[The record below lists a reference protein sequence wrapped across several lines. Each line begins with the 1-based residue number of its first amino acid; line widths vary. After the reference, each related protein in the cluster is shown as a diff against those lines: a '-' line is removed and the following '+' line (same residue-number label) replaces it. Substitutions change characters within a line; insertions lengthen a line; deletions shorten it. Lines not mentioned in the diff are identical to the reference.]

1 MHWPTQ
7 QPQKGQAKKS
17 KDNNCKIF
25 SWLKKTQNS
34 PNKQAPLQNPSHVKK
49 TQKEKYVSL
58 SESAIRRCF
67 HEFKIKTKRS
77 VDLTGKHLKECGQS
91 RKKISLDT

>member
-17 KDNNCKIF
+17 KVNNCKIF
-25 SWLKKTQNS
+25 SWLKKKTNKKRTS
-34 PNKQAPLQNPSHVKK
+34 PNKQAPLQNPSHIKK

-58 SESAIRRCF
+58 SESAIR
-67 HEFKIKTKRS
+67 
-77 VDLTGKHLKECGQS
+77 
-91 RKKISLDT
+91 

>member
-17 KDNNCKIF
+17 KVNNCEIF
-25 SWLKKTQNS
+25 SWLKKKTKQTNKKNS
-34 PNKQAPLQNPSHVKK
+34 PNKQAPLQNPSHIKK

-58 SESAIRRCF
+58 SESAIR
-67 HEFKIKTKRS
+67 
-77 VDLTGKHLKECGQS
+77 
-91 RKKISLDT
+91 